1 VLVTSADAQLK
12 QTQKKNAELTARLE
26 VRERIN
32 GALVTRLEQ
41 ERRDLEQQLIQ
52 LAQQRKAYE
61 LEKAQLL
68 AQVNQFCETN
78 VLLKE
83 ELAWWKAQFFGRSSE
98 KDTAAEVSP
107 DQAMLFNEAE
117 VLTAIAAA
125 IDAEESTP
133 VLIEA
138 HERGGK
144 PGKKAIPAEFPRILL
159 EPLDVAEADKL
170 CPHDGTAL
178 EVIGSEKSERYHF
191 VPPRLEVLVQERLK
205 RACPCCH
212 QGVKIAPLPVHLL
225 PKSMASPSLLAHI
238 TTAKFVDGVPLT
250 RQSKQFERLGLS
262 LNAATMGT
270 WMNTIGAQR
279 LPPMIN
285 LMHEALLAESL
296 VHFDETSVQVLKSE
310 KPVSS
315 DHYMVVGCAGPPGRR
330 IVLFNYEPNRNVE
343 TIKRLLTG
351 PDGPYRG
358 KLVVDGLGLYD
369 HVADD
374 PAFELILCGCL
385 AHARRGFDKAAKIS
399 ESPSAHSLARVA
411 IRDHIG
417 KVYGVEREIEKLRE
431 KRERAGKEWTLE
443 DTHAIR
449 QQKSVPLMAGFKRW
463 LEDLAPGVA
472 PKSALGKAIGYCINQ
487 WDKLV
492 RFTDHADVP
501 PDNNRVENAI
511 RPFALGRRVWLFC
524 DTQLGARASANLYS
538 IVGTCRANGIEPHA
552 YLTHLY
558 TELPKATTVEHLEAL
573 LPWNVKPLLKREL
586 LPQP

>member
-1 VLVTSADAQLK
+1 VLVPSADAQIK
-12 QTQKKNAELTARLE
+12 HTQQKNAELTARLE

-32 GALVTRLEQ
+32 AALVTRLEQ
-41 ERRDLEQQLIQ
+41 EKRELEQQLTQ
-52 LAQQRKAYE
+52 LAQQSKAYE

-68 AQVNQFCETN
+68 AQVNQFCEAN

-98 KDTAAEVSP
+98 KDTAEEVSP
-107 DQAMLFNEAE
+107 DQGMLFNEAE

-125 IDAEESTP
+125 IEAEESTP

-138 HERGGK
+138 HERRGK

-191 VPPRLEVLVQERLK
+191 VAPRLEVLVQERLK

-250 RQSKQFERLGLS
+250 RQSKQFDRLGLA

-270 WMNTIGAQR
+270 WMNTIGAEK

-285 LMHEALLAESL
+285 LMHEAALAEPL
-296 VHFDETSVQVLKSE
+296 MHCDETAVQVLKSE

-315 DHYMVVGCAGPPGRR
+315 DHYMVVRAAGPPGKR
-330 IVLFNYEPNRNVE
+330 IVLFNYEPNRNVDAL
-343 TIKRLLTG
+343 KRLLTG

-358 KLVVDGLGLYD
+358 RLVVDGLGLYD

-374 PAFELILCGCL
+374 PAFELMLCGCL

-399 ESPSAHSLARVA
+399 ESPSSHSLARVA

-417 KVYGVEREIEKLRE
+417 KIYGVEREIETQRE
-431 KRERAGKEWTLE
+431 RRERAGKQWTLE
-443 DTHAIR
+443 DTRAIR
-449 QQKSVPLMAGFKRW
+449 QQKSAPIMAGFKRW

-487 WDKLV
+487 WDKLI

-524 DTQLGARASANLYS
+524 DTQLGAKASANLYS

-552 YLTHLY
+552 YLTYLY
-558 TELPKATTVEHLEAL
+558 TELPKATTAEHLEAL

-586 LPQP
+586 APQP

>member
-1 VLVTSADAQLK
+1 MLVPSADAKLQHS
-12 QTQKKNAELTARLE
+12 QQKNAELTARLE

-32 GALVTRLEQ
+32 AALVTRLDQ
-41 ERRDLEQQLIQ
+41 EKRELEQQLTQ
-52 LAQQRKAYE
+52 LAQQSKAYE

-68 AQVNQFCETN
+68 AQVNQFCEAN

-98 KDTAAEVSP
+98 KDTAAEASP
-107 DQAMLFNEAE
+107 DQGMLFNEAE

-125 IDAEESTP
+125 MDAEESAP

-159 EPLDVAEADKL
+159 EPLDVAEADRI

-178 EVIGSEKSERYHF
+178 EIIGSEKSERYHF

-212 QGVKIAPLPVHLL
+212 QGVKIAPLPMHLL

-250 RQSKQFERLGLS
+250 RQSKQFDRLGLA
-262 LNAATMGT
+262 LKAGTMGT
-270 WMNTIGAQR
+270 WVNTIGAEK

-285 LMHEALLAESL
+285 LMHEAALAEPL
-296 VHFDETSVQVLKSE
+296 MHCDETSVQVLKSE
-310 KPVSS
+310 KPVGS
-315 DHYMVVGCAGPPGRR
+315 DHYMVVRAAGPPGKR
-330 IVLFNYEPNRNVE
+330 IVLFNYEPNRNVDAL
-343 TIKRLLTG
+343 KRLLTG

-358 KLVVDGLGLYD
+358 RLVVDGLGLYD

-399 ESPSAHSLARVA
+399 ESPSSHSLARVA

-417 KVYGVEREIEKLRE
+417 KVYGVEREIEKQRE
-431 KRERAGKEWTLE
+431 RRERAGQEWTLQ
-443 DTHAIR
+443 DTLTIR
-449 QQKSVPLMAGFKRW
+449 QQKSAPIMAGFKRW

-492 RFTDHADVP
+492 RFVDHADVP
-501 PDNNRVENAI
+501 PDKAMI
-511 RPFALGRRVWLFC
+511 SYCTSL
-524 DTQLGARASANLYS
+524 
-538 IVGTCRANGIEPHA
+538 VGLSWADAPSVR
-552 YLTHLY
+552 
-558 TELPKATTVEHLEAL
+558 
-573 LPWNVKPLLKREL
+573 
-586 LPQP
+586 